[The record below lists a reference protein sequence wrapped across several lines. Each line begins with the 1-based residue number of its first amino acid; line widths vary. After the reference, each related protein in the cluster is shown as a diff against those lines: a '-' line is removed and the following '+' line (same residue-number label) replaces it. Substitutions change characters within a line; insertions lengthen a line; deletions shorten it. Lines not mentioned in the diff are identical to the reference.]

1 MKAGLERLQRGVG
14 SRHDADD
21 QIDQLRIAIDPE
33 NGIIVQCQQCAS
45 AVVITRLGFG
55 MFGMHV
61 IECDLPSGS
70 ALRGDAIR
78 NAYFHDSYRAK
89 LARPE
94 LGIVDIFFVLFG
106 YTPLWMKVLLIVRN
120 AAAKVFGLEAPT
132 VGEIMKPTVRREYC
146 VGEKIGP
153 WPIFFIADNEIVA
166 GRNNKHLDFRLSVLK
181 AMEGDTAS
189 VVVSTICTVHNVY
202 GKIYLFLIV
211 PFHRHGVRSLISNAV
226 VAKRL

>member
-1 MKAGLERLQRGVG
+1 
-14 SRHDADD
+14 
-21 QIDQLRIAIDPE
+21 
-33 NGIIVQCQQCAS
+33 
-45 AVVITRLGFG
+45 
-55 MFGMHV
+55 MHV

-70 ALRGDAIR
+70 ALRGDATR
-78 NAYFHDSYRAK
+78 NVYFHDSYRAK
-89 LARPE
+89 LARLE
-94 LGIVDIFFVLFG
+94 LGIVDIFFALFG